1 MVVVVASVSF
11 FGDFFVFVFWET
23 EFFCGSIVVV
33 VVVVGSLLFRAPRG
47 VCVCS
52 PTPSPPFSDF
62 PLSSLFLTS
71 YRVFVVNLHLY
82 VCSFFYV
89 CVCVLGCN
97 SR

>member
-11 FGDFFVFVFWET
+11 LGFFSWET
-23 EFFCGSIVVV
+23 AFFLLCGSIVV

-52 PTPSPPFSDF
+52 PYPFFPPLPDF

-82 VCSFFYV
+82 VCSLFFVYVYV
-89 CVCVLGCN
+89 CFGM
-97 SR
+97 